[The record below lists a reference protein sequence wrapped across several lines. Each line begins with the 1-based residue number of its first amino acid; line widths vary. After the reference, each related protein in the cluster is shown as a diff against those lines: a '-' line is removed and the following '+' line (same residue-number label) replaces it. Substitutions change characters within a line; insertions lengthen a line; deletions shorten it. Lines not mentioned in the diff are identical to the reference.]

1 MIVGI
6 ASPIPAAHAD
16 RHAATDLTLLG
27 TGKARQIASPAV
39 LGLPRRVVERP
50 GPREKRRCSGYIGSH
65 RENVDYAL
73 CAAKQSGE
81 CGRTD

>member
-6 ASPIPAAHAD
+6 AGPIPAAHAD
-16 RHAATDLTLLG
+16 RHAATDLTLG
-27 TGKARQIASPAV
+27 TGKARQIASPAI

-50 GPREKRRCSGYIGSH
+50 GPREKRGYSDYIGSH

-73 CAAKQSGE
+73 CTAKKSGE